1 MSEGKTNIA
10 PVADHQR
17 DRFARASLRV
27 AHWIERPAFW
37 LGASSAWLMLALAL
51 LIVFDAFGRRYIRT
65 WSFVIEN
72 DWHVLINSPMFQDAE
87 WHLHTIVTFCALG
100 YAHARHAHVRLD
112 LFRPG
117 FKPRTKLWIEWLG
130 GVVLFMPFMA
140 IFCFYAYMYFDL
152 AWLSNER
159 AGDTNGINHRWF
171 IKFFIFLGPLSLLMA
186 GAASLIRLTVRLFG
200 PEHLHSQTGTDH
212 ITAENHSAYS

>member
-10 PVADHQR
+10 AAGDPRR
-17 DRFARASLRV
+17 DRLARASLQV

-37 LGASSAWLMLALAL
+37 LGASSTWLLLALAL

-117 FKPRTKLWIEWLG
+117 FKSHTKLWIEWLG